1 MTAKRQPDGSVT
13 YRGQTI
19 RRNDSVNPGRLGR
32 YSVEG
37 VPFTQLATA
46 REYVDVLAKNDLID
60 RDPLI

>member
-32 YSVEG
+32 YSVAG
-37 VPFTQLATA
+37 QQFTQLNHA
-46 REYVDVLAKNDLID
+46 RAWID
-60 RDPLI
+60 QNSEG

>member
-13 YRGQTI
+13 YRGQVI

-37 VPFTQLATA
+37 VPFTQLNHARAWIDQNQNQRAT
-46 REYVDVLAKNDLID
+46 
-60 RDPLI
+60 P